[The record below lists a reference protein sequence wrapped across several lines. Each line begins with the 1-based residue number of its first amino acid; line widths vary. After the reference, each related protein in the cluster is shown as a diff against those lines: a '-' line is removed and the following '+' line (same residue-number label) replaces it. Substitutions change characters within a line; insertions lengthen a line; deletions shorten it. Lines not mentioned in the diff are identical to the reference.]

1 MTYVERLFEILKG
14 LISRK
19 CKKIPI
25 NLLDQGKELK
35 RKRAE
40 NLKLSSQ
47 KERKKMH
54 SKIIINQKIYK
65 LKFP

>member
-1 MTYVERLFEILKG
+1 MITCVERIFEILKG

-25 NLLDQGKELK
+25 NPLDQGKELK

-40 NLKLSSQ
+40 N
-47 KERKKMH
+47 
-54 SKIIINQKIYK
+54 SK
-65 LKFP
+65 